1 MSKKT
6 CAAHAAVVVVVVSVR
21 KDRRAPYFLSRL
33 SMTCR
38 RFLPKS
44 GKT

>member
-6 CAAHAAVVVVVVSVR
+6 CAAHAAVVVCLMSVR
-21 KDRRAPYFLSRL
+21 PNRTAHYFFNRL
-33 SMTCR
+33 SITCR

-44 GKT
+44 GNT